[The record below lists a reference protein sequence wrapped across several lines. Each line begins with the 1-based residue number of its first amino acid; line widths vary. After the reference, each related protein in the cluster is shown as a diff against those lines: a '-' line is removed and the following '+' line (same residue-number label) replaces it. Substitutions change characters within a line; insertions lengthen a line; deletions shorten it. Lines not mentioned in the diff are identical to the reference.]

1 MQLLEYCSRASCLT
15 VELAPTEHGAI
26 MNFNFPSYV
35 KQTAGGLAPG
45 WNQTRRVWV
54 SLDGADGA
62 LNSSIGAD
70 GLATMIGHTTKG
82 KGKDFKHRFHATISG
97 GADGNTAVT
106 PISAG
111 MGGKGWMFADFDP
124 RDQSTET
131 LVLRVAT
138 SLISSDQ
145 AALNHKRGA
154 CSKPAWCHG
163 WCHGWCPPPRRFQSG
178 GAGCTAGC
186 NRAVSVGRVSA
197 PSGADGAVLMV
208 LVLMQRWPRYHLQT
222 PRPRRR

>member
-1 MQLLEYCSRASCLT
+1 
-15 VELAPTEHGAI
+15 

-97 GADGNTAVT
+97 
-106 PISAG
+106 
-111 MGGKGWMFADFDP
+111 KGWMFADFDP

-138 SLISSDQ
+138 SLISSD
-145 AALNHKRGA
+145 
-154 CSKPAWCHG
+154 
-163 WCHGWCPPPRRFQSG
+163 
-178 GAGCTAGC
+178 
-186 NRAVSVGRVSA
+186 
-197 PSGADGAVLMV
+197 
-208 LVLMQRWPRYHLQT
+208 
-222 PRPRRR
+222 